1 MQYDARL
8 FPASASTFMSIE
20 HDDPRVCESVMKDLA
35 IPPRPAVV
43 LMLQQ
48 ELAREEPDLA
58 KIKRTIGGD
67 VGLAASILKAV
78 NSAAFGLPRKIGSVP
93 QAIDII
99 GLRNVSNIA
108 VAMALRQQMAKGG
121 ASLERFWDTSEK
133 VAQLCACLAKQLRGI
148 GPDEAYTY
156 GLFHNCGIA
165 VLMHR
170 FPNYREALIEANHT
184 GDQRFTSIEERVV
197 GTNHAVVGYF
207 LARSWSLS
215 PDLCRAI
222 LLHHELD
229 VFTGEAKDDA
239 ACLSFVGIGHLG
251 EHIHHRMTRTSEDL
265 EWAKFSPAVHAHFGL
280 DNEDFLNLVDNA
292 EEELSQS

>member
-1 MQYDARL
+1 
-8 FPASASTFMSIE
+8 MSPE
-20 HDDPRVCESVMKDLA
+20 NDDPRITESVMKDLA

-43 LMLQQ
+43 LMLQD
-48 ELAREEPDLA
+48 ELAKEAPDIK
-58 KIKRTIGGD
+58 KIKRTISGD
-67 VGLAASILKAV
+67 VGLAGAILKAV
-78 NSAAFGLPRKIGSVP
+78 NSAAFGLSRKIGSVP

-99 GLRNVSNIA
+99 GLRNVSNMA
-108 VAMALRQQMAKGG
+108 VALALRQQMTKGG

-133 VAQLCACLAKQLRGI
+133 VAQLCTYIAKKLRGI

-170 FPNYREALIEANHT
+170 FPNYRDVLIEANQA
-184 GDQRFTSIEERVV
+184 GDQRFTAIEERVI

-229 VFTGEAKDDA
+229 VFTGEAKDDT
-239 ACLSFVGIGHLG
+239 ACLNFVGIGHLG
-251 EHIHHRMTRTSEDL
+251 EHIHHCMTRSIEDV
-265 EWAKFSPAVHAHFGL
+265 EWAKYSEAVQTHFGL
-280 DNEDFLNLVDNA
+280 DSEDLLQLLDTA
-292 EEELSQS
+292 EEEITQS

>member
-1 MQYDARL
+1 M
-8 FPASASTFMSIE
+8 TFKN
-20 HDDPRVCESVMKDLA
+20 DDPRITESVMKDLA

-43 LMLQQ
+43 LMLQE
-48 ELAREEPDLA
+48 ELARDEPDLA

-67 VGLAASILKAV
+67 VGLAATILRAV
-78 NSAAFGLPRKIGSVP
+78 NSAAFGLSRKIGSVP

-108 VAMALRQQMAKGG
+108 VAMALRQQMTKSG

-133 VAQLCACLAKQLRGI
+133 VAQLCAFIAKRVRGI
-148 GPDEAYTY
+148 QPDEAYTY

-170 FPNYREALIEANHT
+170 FPDYRDALIEANRT
-184 GDQRFTSIEERVV
+184 GDQRFTSVEERVV

-207 LARSWSLS
+207 LARSWSLN
-215 PDLCRAI
+215 PELCRAI

-229 VFTGEAKDDA
+229 VFTGEAKDDLTS
-239 ACLSFVGIGHLG
+239 LSFVGIGHLG
-251 EHIHHRMTRTSEDL
+251 EHIHHKMTRSSQDT
-265 EWAKFSPAVHAHFGL
+265 EWAKFSAEVLDHFGL
-280 DNEDFLNLVDNA
+280 DNEDFLNLVDDA
-292 EEELSQS
+292 EEEIAQS